1 MLIKFINRGTGSA
14 KAAQEYLIQD
24 IDHRGEVRKSVK
36 LLRGNPHQVTAV
48 ADSLDFK
55 HRYRSAV
62 IAWHKDDAPT
72 DQQISDVLDDFERLA
87 FAGLE
92 PEQYCFYAVQ
102 HEEADGS
109 KHVHIVTPRVELQ
122 SGRSMNI
129 APPGHQK
136 TYDTLRDLHNYKND
150 WADPMSID
158 RRQTMSKTQAM
169 IHSDFSSTKAKTII
183 HDDVIEAI
191 DRGLISNR
199 EDMRDFLSQYGE
211 ITREGNDYIS
221 VKPDGFKK
229 AIRMKGVIYERGF
242 DIKKVSREVNIKKDS
257 RAAAVDRGRGRD
269 LIPFYERFKNTI
281 ARRSKYNQSRYF
293 RAETRTSQAGEA
305 ATDLSKTDKT
315 RFNQRARDYKKA
327 NEKIPLPIPSL
338 SPLTLWSAA
347 RRERASG
354 EVHRREDRGNGDNQ
368 RRDQVIGSHQR
379 QPLRLPAD
387 PEGLG
392 RWNRLERGVQGRD
405 RRDRRRDF
413 YKNSKGEVDDSFRGV
428 VEGSDRAAARAEQYV
443 TRSSRAREGGQI
455 EVVYAAHYV
464 TRFHING
471 RIGELLKKL
480 DELSAR
486 VEQINS
492 RAEQQIKQKQKQ
504 KKRPARAPQLRR

>member
-24 IDHRGEVRKSVK
+24 VDHMGDLRKSVK

-72 DQQISDVLDDFERLA
+72 DQQISDVLDDFEKLA

-102 HEEADGS
+102 HEEANGS

-169 IHSDFSSTKAKTII
+169 IHSDLSSTKAKAII
-183 HDDVIEAI
+183 NNDVAEAI

-199 EDMRDFLSQYGE
+199 EDMRDYLSQYGK
-211 ITREGNDYIS
+211 ITREGKDYIS

-242 DIKKVSREVNIKKDS
+242 DIKKISREIDGSKDG
-257 RAAAVDRGRGRD
+257 RAAGVSGSRERD
-269 LIPFYERFKNTI
+269 LITFYEGFESTI
-281 ARRSKYNQSRYF
+281 ARRSEYNQSRYL

-305 ATDLSKTDKT
+305 PVDLSKTDKT
-315 RFNQRARDYKKA
+315 RSHQRARDYKKG
-327 NEKIPLPIPSL
+327 NEKIPIPIPHL
-338 SPLTLWSAA
+338 SPLTLWSDDS
-347 RRERASG
+347 RERAFG
-354 EVHRREDRGNGDNQ
+354 EVHRRKNRGNDDNQ
-368 RRDQVIGSHQR
+368 KRDQDARDNKR
-379 QPLRLPAD
+379 QPIRLPRN
-387 PEGLG
+387 PENMGK
-392 RWNRLERGVQGRD
+392 WNRPESRISSRD
-405 RRDRRRDF
+405 RRGGRRDF
-413 YKNSKGEVDDSFRGV
+413 HQDTKGEVDDSFRGI
-428 VEGSDRAAARAEQYV
+428 VEGSNSAVARAEQYV
-443 TRSSRAREGGQI
+443 TRSSRARERRQI
-455 EVVYAAHYV
+455 KIVYTAHY
-464 TRFHING
+464 TNRFQLNG
-471 RIGELLKKL
+471 RIGELIKKL
-480 DELSAR
+480 DELSER
-486 VEQINS
+486 VEQINN
-492 RAEQQIKQKQKQ
+492 RAEQQIKQKQK
-504 KKRPARAPQLRR
+504 KRPARAQLRR